1 MQLDETDLRILEV
14 LQRDGRVSNQE
25 LADEVGLSPSPC
37 LRRRRILE
45 SDGVVGKYVALL
57 NPAAVGR
64 GLQAI
69 VEVRLDHQTT
79 ASVERFER
87 EVLKY
92 PQVLEC
98 YLVAGDWDYILRVVA
113 RDLEDFREFCVNSL
127 AKIGGVGNVKSN
139 ISMKQVKYST
149 AIPLLGAGG
158 RAEARPPPHNSTSRL
173 LTRAVRC
180 WRLRLCQHGFAGFLE
195 HVQGEVG
202 LVARDQKRGA
212 EADRVLTGA

>member
-158 RAEARPPPHNSTSRL
+158 RASAR
-173 LTRAVRC
+173 
-180 WRLRLCQHGFAGFLE
+180 AGL
-195 HVQGEVG
+195 QPRSAG
-202 LVARDQKRGA
+202 RRN
-212 EADRVLTGA
+212 